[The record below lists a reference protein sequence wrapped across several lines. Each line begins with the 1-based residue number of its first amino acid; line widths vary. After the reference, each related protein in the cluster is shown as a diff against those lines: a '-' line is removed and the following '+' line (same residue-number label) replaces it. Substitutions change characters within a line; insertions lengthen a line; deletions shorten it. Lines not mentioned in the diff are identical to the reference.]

1 MAVLANGTN
10 GRRGDD
16 GEGHEVFSSISPAAK
31 RRRVAA
37 FWTSVIAVPAA
48 SVIVIMALSRQL
60 AAGEL
65 AKVTT
70 VFSLSFIAA
79 VLPMAAQSQA
89 AADVASSGR
98 VGRIHWRPI
107 QMTVIA
113 LVITTPLLA
122 TTLGLPLLSVLL
134 PAVMVIPAVAVGA
147 ARGELIAKRSFRFV
161 AVNHWIDAVTRMVG
175 GVVLGLAFGASG
187 VGASLLLATALSW
200 LVLPLLPEDETRE
213 LRLPTA
219 LIASA
224 LLTLSIHLDVLL
236 APRLLGAGADAFAV
250 AVLPAEGV
258 FLALMAAGWLV
269 IPAAVGFHTARDVLK
284 PVGLTAAAGVVLTIG
299 AVVAIPIMGLLLGRG
314 NPERGLVLVLGLSMA
329 AAAGNWVCLQIRLA
343 RGSTTLWHPAMVAIA
358 LTVAGGFATRSAA
371 GLAWSILIGQGAA
384 LVLGALELVRETIQA
399 PVVGGAP
406 TTDEPDPVDSALAGS
421 SAPLAPEARAGTRV
435 ADALV
440 GAVRSNDD
448 RPDLVGAGI
457 GAPLGANGSNGTTGR
472 NGTSGISGTRGTNRT
487 NGTNGT
493 NGSAARHASTA
504 AGDEPLAS
512 FDVDGSVQSS
522 PFDALD
528 ADDLAPAGASAFSS
542 RRPERSLYSTT
553 PAGRL
558 HARRTRDPKPTID
571 PHLIKGVVTTHTST
585 PRVALAWISALL
597 VLAAGLQQPGDIVA
611 ETKLDVSVDALT
623 FLSRVFHLWEPVA
636 DMGHV
641 QNQAVGYLFPMGPFF
656 LVGQLLHI
664 PLWMIQRG
672 WMGLLLVLAFWGF
685 ARLADE
691 LEIGTPTTRILG
703 ALAYALSPFFIA
715 RIGATSAF
723 IIGGSMLPWI
733 MVPLVRASRKGSIR
747 RGAALSGLAVFAI
760 GGVNAAVTLAVLVAP
775 LIWLLTRERGRRRN
789 QLLAWWLL
797 AVALATAWWIAPLWF
812 QLKYGFNFLP
822 YTERASTTTGYTST
836 SEVLRGTGDWLSY
849 LHLREGWL
857 PAGWALVAEP
867 VAIIGSCLL
876 AAVGLYGLARRDLQQ
891 RAFLLLSFLAG
902 VAIVGAG
909 YGGLFGNPVA
919 GFVRTML
926 DGPAGLFRNLYKFQ
940 PLVALPLAF
949 GATHA
954 LQVLMNWARTASP
967 LAARPAWLHTRTAQ
981 ARIHA
986 FAPLALLLVVLLA
999 ALPLASGQLVS
1010 DKGFSEIPSWWSDAQ
1025 RAQEELVAPG
1035 RALILPGIPAG
1046 DYTWGRTLDEPLQTT
1061 TDTPF
1066 ALRSLIPLGGPGST
1080 RVLDAVELAIE
1091 RGGDTGLIPFLQR
1104 AGVDYVIARNDVNW
1118 RDWNA
1123 PRPLQTHR
1131 ALLSSGLTRSRS
1143 FGPTLPLDIDP
1154 ADPGFSVDG
1163 AEHDLHAIELYRVS
1177 APKIVE
1183 TYPVSSAAVMS
1194 GGPEAVLALS
1204 RVGLGDR
1211 ATILPGDL
1219 PAGQASPPTW
1229 IVTDT
1234 MRRRYVEFG
1243 LMRSNFSYTLGP
1255 DENGPD
1261 GKPVTTQLVPTEGV
1275 QHQTVAR
1282 LEGVRSITASSYGSW
1297 LYQIPEAAP
1306 YNALDGDPS
1315 TVWVAGPTHT
1325 SQGEW
1330 WRTELDAPIDV
1341 SSIQVRLLEDGTW
1354 RPSVTALRVTT
1365 EKGTAVT
1372 STTPTESLQT
1382 ISVPPGP
1389 TTWLKISLESIEGET
1404 AASAG
1409 AGLRDVVIPGVTM
1422 HRELVAPS
1430 ELVDQYSTAGAAAPV
1445 YLFERTTSDPRSL
1458 LRNDE
1463 ETTLARG
1470 FTVPHDA
1477 TFAVTATAT
1486 AVPGDKLFDLL
1497 HGDTTNGLK
1506 ISASSTLSS
1515 LPEYDPQKL
1524 LDDRDDTFWAAQPP
1538 DAALLSAPA
1547 APGRDTPTDVGPNP
1561 KTDQTSPVP
1570 QTADVHPKIHL
1581 EWKLPRVVESVKVTA
1596 AAGFSRPRTV
1606 KISSAGGDREASI
1619 GPDGVAVFS
1628 AIATNAMDVTFPD
1641 VDTRT
1646 TRNPLDGSLTALP
1659 LGLAGL
1665 RFPDLADLAP
1675 AHPDENRPIRVS
1687 CAEGPT
1693 LTIDGVVHHFSV
1705 DTSAAGASS
1714 LAPIP
1719 IRDCGPD
1726 AGAGASSSTA
1736 GPAAG
1741 SVDLAAGQHH
1751 LVGAPGTAPFNITTL
1766 VLRDPATAGA
1776 PGAASA
1782 SAAQTRGV
1790 RLLQWGKEDRR
1801 LDIDPGTAAYLT
1813 IDENFS
1819 SGWRATLDGAALTPI
1834 RIDGW
1839 RQAFVVPAGR
1849 GGVVQLQFEPATSY
1863 RMALVVGALLVLLLL
1878 GLAFVPDRQVVRPG
1892 KVDQAHLPW
1901 WLWTGAAVIASVWIA
1916 GAAAL
1921 LLVPVWWIGRRDR
1934 RILPLL
1940 AAGAMVLSAVLLL
1953 FGAGH
1958 GPGDRIGTFGWAAQ
1972 LAGSLAVIAV
1982 AASITHGPRVG
1993 WQAWWSA
2000 REESIVLPDA
2010 PPPEAAGPTD
2020 SAGAAGPARGATSG
2034 TAHLQGP
2041 LQAHPQAHPHARPL
2055 SATPPGRRPDPRVDP
2070 RTDSGG
2076 RPDRDPEGPAEPA
2089 RIADPL
2095 VIDIRDTPV
2104 EVVPAGR
2111 RERHRVEGRHQRH
2124 ARASVQTSPPVA
2136 DGPSDRGARERE
2148 APERR
2153 AREADGLDAGGLDAD
2168 GLDTDGLVGVGLDRD
2183 HLRSGAEERDA
2194 RDGEARDIE
2203 ATDGFD
2209 SDDDA
2214 EPDPRWHRFLD
2225 LRDRDERRGPDDRPA
2240 G

>member
-16 GEGHEVFSSISPAAK
+16 GEGHEVFSSISAAAK

-107 QMTVIA
+107 QLTVLA
-113 LVITTPLLA
+113 LAITAPLLA

-134 PAVMVIPAVAVGA
+134 PVIMVIPAVAVGA

-161 AVNHWIDAVTRMVG
+161 AVNHWIDAGTRVIAGVT
-175 GVVLGLAFGASG
+175 LGLLFGASG

-269 IPAAVGFHTARDVLK
+269 IPAAVGFHTARDVIK
-284 PVGLTAAAGVVLTIG
+284 PVALTATAGVVLTIG
-299 AVVAIPIMGLLLGRG
+299 AVVAIPVMGLLLGRG

-358 LTVAGGFATRSAA
+358 VTVAGGFATRSAP
-371 GLAWSILIGQGAA
+371 GLAWSILFGQGAA
-384 LVLGALELVRETIQA
+384 LVLGAFQLVAETTRT
-399 PVVGGAP
+399 PVVVPEVGADGPIDAAPADPRRAAP
-406 TTDEPDPVDSALAGS
+406 TGPAPATVATAALSPGAIPTGTVPVGADEPQVGVGAAMFLGI
-421 SAPLAPEARAGTRV
+421 
-435 ADALV
+435 ADA
-440 GAVRSNDD
+440 A
-448 RPDLVGAGI
+448 AA
-457 GAPLGANGSNGTTGR
+457 APGANG
-472 NGTSGISGTRGTNRT
+472 T

-493 NGSAARHASTA
+493 NGHNGHNGAGGTNGHARAEGIHGADVPAAA
-504 AGDEPLAS
+504 AGAADADDAPLAS
-512 FDVDGSVQSS
+512 FEVTGSVLASAR
-522 PFDALD
+522 P
-528 ADDLAPAGASAFSS
+528 DDLAHRGDADVDASLPSEGSTA
-542 RRPERSLYSTT
+542 RPTQPLYSTT

-558 HARRTRDPKPTID
+558 HARRARSPKPAID
-571 PHLIKGVVTTHTST
+571 PHQIKGVVTNHTQT
-585 PRVALAWISALL
+585 PRAALAWISALL

-623 FLSRVFHLWEPVA
+623 FLSRIWHLWEPVA

-656 LVGQLLHI
+656 AIGQLLHV

-672 WMGLLLVLAFWGF
+672 WMGLLLVVAFWGL

-691 LEIGTPTTRILG
+691 LEIGSPTARILG

-723 IIGGSMLPWI
+723 VIGGAMLPWI
-733 MVPLVRASRKGSIR
+733 MLPLVRASRKGSIR
-747 RGAALSGLAVFAI
+747 RGAALSGLAVLAI

-775 LIWLLTRERGRRRN
+775 LVWLLTRERGRRRN
-789 QLLAWWLL
+789 QLLGWWLL
-797 AVALATAWWIAPLWF
+797 AVFLATAWWIVPLFF

-822 YTERASTTTGYTST
+822 YTERASTTTAYTST
-836 SEVLRGTGDWLSY
+836 PEVLRGTGDWLSY

-867 VAIIGSCLL
+867 VAIVGSCAM
-876 AAVGLYGLARRDLQQ
+876 AAFGLFGLARRDLKQ
-891 RAFLLLSFLAG
+891 RAFLLLSFLVG

-909 YGGLFGNPVA
+909 YGGVFGNPVA
-919 GFVRTML
+919 GVVRTML
-926 DGPAGLFRNLYKFQ
+926 DGPAGLFRNVYKFQ

-949 GATHA
+949 GTIHTLQLLLDWSRVAHPKAATP
-954 LQVLMNWARTASP
+954 T
-967 LAARPAWLHTRTAQ
+967 WLYTRATQ
-981 ARIHA
+981 RRIHA
-986 FAPLALLLVVLLA
+986 LAPLALLLLVLVA

-1010 DKGFSEIPSWWSDAQ
+1010 DKGFEEVPSWWADAQ
-1025 RAQEELVAPG
+1025 KTQEELVAPG

-1046 DYTWGRTLDEPLQTT
+1046 DYTWGRPLDEPLQTT

-1080 RVLDAVELAIE
+1080 RVLDAVELTIE

-1131 ALLSSGLTRSRS
+1131 ALISSGLTRSRS

-1154 ADPGFSVDG
+1154 ADPGFAVDG

-1177 APKIVE
+1177 APKMVG
-1183 TYPVSSAAVMS
+1183 TYPVSTAAVMS
-1194 GGPEAVLALS
+1194 GGPEAAMALS

-1219 PAGQASPPTW
+1219 PAGKEPPSTW
-1229 IVTDT
+1229 LITDT
-1234 MRRRYVEFG
+1234 LRRRYVEFG
-1243 LMRSNFSYTLGP
+1243 LMRSNFSYTLDP
-1255 DENGPD
+1255 DENAPD
-1261 GKPVTTQLVPTEGV
+1261 GKPVTTQLVPDAGT

-1282 LEGVRSITASSYGSW
+1282 IDGVRSVTASSYGSW

-1306 YNALDGDPS
+1306 FNALDADAS

-1325 SQGEW
+1325 SEGEW
-1330 WRTELDAPIDV
+1330 WRTDFLKPVDT
-1341 SSIQVRLLEDGTW
+1341 STIQVRLIEDGPW
-1354 RPSVTALRVTT
+1354 RPRVTALRVTT
-1365 EKGTAVT
+1365 ERGTT
-1372 STTPTESLQT
+1372 ISSTTPDESLQT
-1382 ISVPPGP
+1382 IAVPPGA
-1389 TTWLKISLESIEGET
+1389 TSWMKISFETVDGET
-1404 AASAG
+1404 TSSAG

-1422 HRELVAPS
+1422 HRELVTPS
-1430 ELVDQYSTAGAAAPV
+1430 EMLDQFSDPSKAAPI

-1463 ETTLARG
+1463 EVTLERG
-1470 FTVPHDA
+1470 FTVPREA

-1497 HGDTTNGLK
+1497 HGDQSNGLR
-1506 ISASSTLSS
+1506 ITASSTLSS
-1515 LPEYDPQKL
+1515 LPEYDPQQL

-1538 DAALLSAPA
+1538 DAVQLNAPA
-1547 APGRDTPTDVGPNP
+1547 APGRDTPTDIGPNP
-1561 KTDQTSPVP
+1561 KTDQVAPVP
-1570 QTADVHPKIHL
+1570 QKADDHPKIHL
-1581 EWKLPRVVESVKVTA
+1581 EWNHPRVLESVKVTA
-1596 AAGFSRPRTV
+1596 AAGFSRPRSL
-1606 KISSAGGDREASI
+1606 KISSSDGDRDALI
-1619 GPDGVAVFS
+1619 GPDGVAVFP
-1628 AIATNAMDVTFPD
+1628 AIATNAVDVTFPD
-1641 VDTRT
+1641 IDART

-1659 LGLAGL
+1659 VGLAGL
-1665 RFPDLADLAP
+1665 RFPGLEDLAP
-1675 AHPDENRPIRVS
+1675 ARLDVNRPIRVE
-1687 CAEGPT
+1687 CADGPT
-1693 LTIDGVVHHFSV
+1693 LTIDGVVHHFSI
-1705 DTSAAGASS
+1705 DTSAAGLST

-1719 IRDCGPD
+1719 IKDCGPD
-1726 AGAGASSSTA
+1726 VTPADAAETTGAVTAAS
-1736 GPAAG
+1736 AAG
-1741 SVDLAAGQHH
+1741 SVTLGRGQHH
-1751 LVGAPGTAPFNITTL
+1751 LSGAPGKAPFNITTL
-1766 VLRDPATAGA
+1766 VLRDPVTAGA

-1782 SAAQTRGV
+1782 SASEARGV
-1790 RLLQWGKEDRR
+1790 RMLQWGKEDRR
-1801 LDIDPGTAAYLT
+1801 LDIDPGTASYLT

-1819 SGWRATLDGAALTPI
+1819 SGWRATLDGQTLDPI

-1839 RQAFVVPAGR
+1839 RQAFIVPAGR
-1849 GGVVQLQFEPATSY
+1849 GGVVQLHFEPGGSY
-1863 RMALVVGALLVLLLL
+1863 RAGLVLGGLLVLLLL

-1892 KVDQAHLPW
+1892 KVDEAHLPW
-1901 WLWTGAAVIASVWIA
+1901 WLWTGAAVIATVWIT
-1916 GAAAL
+1916 GAAAIL
-1921 LLVPVWWIGRRDR
+1921 LLPVWWLGRKHTKV
-1934 RILPLL
+1934 LPAL
-1940 AAGAMVLSAVLLL
+1940 AAGAMVVSGALVVL
-1953 FGAGH
+1953 GAGH
-1958 GPGDRIGTFGWAAQ
+1958 GPGDHLGTFGWAAQ
-1972 LAGSLAVIAV
+1972 LVASLAVVAI
-1982 AASITHGPRVG
+1982 AASITHGPRGG
-1993 WQAWWSA
+1993 WQAWWST
-2000 REESIVLPDA
+2000 REESIVLPPIPADTEHAAGAGA
-2010 PPPEAAGPTD
+2010 PPTVPTATTAAPRPTVGP
-2020 SAGAAGPARGATSG
+2020 R
-2034 TAHLQGP
+2034 
-2041 LQAHPQAHPHARPL
+2041 
-2055 SATPPGRRPDPRVDP
+2055 PGRYAPPDPSLP
-2070 RTDSGG
+2070 PSAPPSAQPGQ
-2076 RPDRDPEGPAEPA
+2076 RPTPTGPV
-2089 RIADPL
+2089 
-2095 VIDIRDTPV
+2095 VIDIRDGHV
-2104 EVVPAGR
+2104 
-2111 RERHRVEGRHQRH
+2111 
-2124 ARASVQTSPPVA
+2124 
-2136 DGPSDRGARERE
+2136 
-2148 APERR
+2148 
-2153 AREADGLDAGGLDAD
+2153 
-2168 GLDTDGLVGVGLDRD
+2168 
-2183 HLRSGAEERDA
+2183 
-2194 RDGEARDIE
+2194 
-2203 ATDGFD
+2203 
-2209 SDDDA
+2209 DA
-2214 EPDPRWHRFLD
+2214 EPPLRREHQRVEVRHPRYVHPAVPGPEREPQEGPFLD
-2225 LRDRDERRGPDDRPA
+2225 LRDDQP
-2240 G
+2240 